1 MNLIDIF
8 RKFPTEESCY
18 EHLERVRFGDY
29 PYCPRC
35 GGMKVARKA
44 DGHRVGRWNCYDCH
58 ASFNVLSGTIF
69 QKTRIPLQ
77 KWFLGIGLMVNAKK
91 SVSSCQL
98 GRDLD
103 MTQQSAWFMQQ
114 RIRAEMATDQCAMLH
129 GIVEA
134 DETYIGGK
142 PRKGNKRDDD
152 LPTKRGRGTA
162 KTPVIGAVERHGN
175 VVARVAD
182 QVGDLTGRGI
192 LRFVQSNIDPV
203 DSILITDEFSAYN
216 AVRPIMR
223 HAVINHSRQYVNG
236 DTHTNT
242 IESFWALVKRAW
254 MGTHHHY
261 TRKHLPLFIAESCW
275 KYNNRRNGRGFDT
288 FIRACFA

>member
-8 RKFPTEESCY
+8 RKFPTEVSCY

-35 GGMKVARKA
+35 GGLKVARKA
-44 DGHRVGRWNCYDCH
+44 DGHRIGRWNCYDCH
-58 ASFNVLSGTIF
+58 TSFNVLSGTIF

-77 KWFLGIGLMVNAKK
+77 KWFLAIGLMVNAKK
-91 SVSSCQL
+91 SISSCQL

-114 RIRAEMATDQCAMLH
+114 RIRAEMATDQRTMLH

-142 PRKGNKRDDD
+142 PRKANKRDDD
-152 LPTKRGRGTA
+152 VPAKRGRGTS

-182 QVGDLTGRGI
+182 QADNLDRATVAAVVKCFDLVNHDPILQFVLPGGNEQARILWPNGQGFLLRGG
-192 LRFVQSNIDPV
+192 QN
-203 DSILITDEFSAYN
+203 
-216 AVRPIMR
+216 
-223 HAVINHSRQYVNG
+223 
-236 DTHTNT
+236 
-242 IESFWALVKRAW
+242 
-254 MGTHHHY
+254 
-261 TRKHLPLFIAESCW
+261 
-275 KYNNRRNGRGFDT
+275 
-288 FIRACFA
+288 